1 MFLTCI
7 ELTLQ
12 TMLLCLEAQ
21 SVVGLR
27 VKKIGDGGPAAAV
40 EAHRMVTEKTAA
52 FSEVVATFIRGGSV
66 RSVICRLRTHV
77 KTNEVRLRGSGT

>member
-1 MFLTCI
+1 MFFTCI

-12 TMLLCLEAQ
+12 TVLLCLEAQ

-27 VKKIGDGGPAAAV
+27 VKKIGDGGPAGV
-40 EAHRMVTEKTAA
+40 IEAHRMVTEKTAA
-52 FSEVVATFIRGGSV
+52 FAEAAATFVCGGSV

-77 KTNEVRLRGSGT
+77 KMNEARLLGSRA